1 MSNIIRCKIYNMV
14 GWQITTVT
22 IHCDAI
28 DGEAT
33 VLVYGDGTTK
43 CIGYSK
49 YGNPNKEAAKLLKKR
64 GKILNRTLEC
74 EGPECQW
81 VTGYRDRLFAEDA
94 KKQPEQLV

>member
-1 MSNIIRCKIYNMV
+1 MAD
-14 GWQITTVT
+14 WQITTVT

-28 DGEAT
+28 DDEAT
-33 VLVYGDGTTK
+33 ILVYGDGAIK

-49 YGNPNKEAAKLLKKR
+49 YGNPDKEAAKLLKKR

-74 EGPECQW
+74 DGPECHR

-94 KKQPEQLV
+94 KGS